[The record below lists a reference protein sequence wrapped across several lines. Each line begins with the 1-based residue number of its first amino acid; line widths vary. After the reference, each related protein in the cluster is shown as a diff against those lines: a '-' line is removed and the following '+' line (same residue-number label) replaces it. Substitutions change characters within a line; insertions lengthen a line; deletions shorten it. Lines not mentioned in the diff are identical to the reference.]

1 MIMNEMNLEA
11 WRHLLK
17 PISSDGDGGNRLAQA
32 LNDYDPATGAP
43 GNNGRLPSDP
53 GIGFANRQDQPQR
66 GDQYA
71 TYVGEG
77 AKGIDKDALQLAK
90 QQQSSG
96 GTRYDIWRNTGWTQ
110 GKDNKW
116 RSEVDDSG
124 ATLHQSFNPSV
135 EPGRSRR
142 FTLGNVLN
150 HDKLFAAY
158 PHLRDMP
165 VQVMNAPKASYRGQY
180 DPKEKAITLNSGTDG
195 AGMDTLL
202 HEVQHAVQYHEGFR
216 YGSFAAQHKDRPGE
230 IEAHDTAGRATLNAA
245 QRRAWSP
252 ELKASVTTENSP
264 HPAQLNP
271 RQAAIWRSAIDRP
284 PPPLLRRDPNDA
296 FPVDSNNAP
305 YRGADYGKYRRGY
318 LERSEPGS
326 SDQNFRPCNDD
337 GSDNPHFD
345 QYLSDGRPN
354 PRFDPETDLKGRP
367 FGRNKTR

>member
-53 GIGFANRQDQPQR
+53 GIGFVNRQDQPQR

-124 ATLHQSFNPSV
+124 ATPHQSFNPSRGK
-135 EPGRSRR
+135 PGSAYICLSR
-142 FTLGNVLN
+142 
-150 HDKLFAAY
+150 Y
-158 PHLRDMP
+158 C
-165 VQVMNAPKASYRGQY
+165 Q
-180 DPKEKAITLNSGTDG
+180 
-195 AGMDTLL
+195 
-202 HEVQHAVQYHEGFR
+202 
-216 YGSFAAQHKDRPGE
+216 
-230 IEAHDTAGRATLNAA
+230 TATSN
-245 QRRAWSP
+245 
-252 ELKASVTTENSP
+252 
-264 HPAQLNP
+264 
-271 RQAAIWRSAIDRP
+271 
-284 PPPLLRRDPNDA
+284 LRR
-296 FPVDSNNAP
+296 
-305 YRGADYGKYRRGY
+305 RCICRR
-318 LERSEPGS
+318 LRQPGCGCS
-326 SDQNFRPCNDD
+326 SD
-337 GSDNPHFD
+337 
-345 QYLSDGRPN
+345 
-354 PRFDPETDLKGRP
+354 
-367 FGRNKTR
+367 